1 MEVMQE
7 TCNSTVDLVKFTFK
21 KKKKNILIVVTLLK
35 ATLSVTWEIMLII
48 IIRTDILNLSL
59 ISRM

>member
-21 KKKKNILIVVTLLK
+21 KKNILTFVTLLK
-35 ATLSVTWEIMLII
+35 ATLGVAWQSMPVI
-48 IIRTDILNLSL
+48 IIRTDILHLSL
-59 ISRM
+59 ISGT